1 MVGWRILA
9 GWELLRRRRSCRVR
23 VRCLRFCL
31 CVGYLLFSL
40 FSFFLE
46 RGGLRDGYSAVWVI
60 RIDMYLCISTYFE
73 FLLHSH
79 FGR

>member
-1 MVGWRILA
+1 VVGWRILA

-31 CVGYLLFSL
+31 CVGYLLFSF

-46 RGGLRDGYSAVWVI
+46 GGLRDG
-60 RIDMYLCISTYFE
+60 
-73 FLLHSH
+73 
-79 FGR
+79 